1 MYNSL
6 EGATKSCGACRSPHK
21 EGLGQLD
28 CGGDKVLNY
37 KQICKYDESVVLEDQ
52 SYTVGTRGVLGQC
65 NCNGQIETN
74 MGPD

>member
-1 MYNSL
+1 M
-6 EGATKSCGACRSPHK
+6 
-21 EGLGQLD
+21 
-28 CGGDKVLNY
+28 GGDKVLNY

-52 SYTVGTRGVLGQC
+52 SYTVGTRGVLGQF

>member
-1 MYNSL
+1 MWGMEVSTQRRFGSVRL
-6 EGATKSCGACRSPHK
+6 W
-21 EGLGQLD
+21 
-28 CGGDKVLNY
+28 GGDKVLNY